1 MDIYKRIANL
11 SNERA
16 KVASDGL
23 EKLADEQEKKI
34 EDKKKLRDLKGKVDS
49 ILSRGGVNL
58 AELDALASELAK
70 YDTSIAAEVANFEK
84 IVTDSGKSATGAENR
99 AKGVVWF
106 APVADKDWDEVRRGH
121 LDKIKS
127 KIDDAEKNVTDSE
140 SLVNFRIQLG
150 MSDLTSA
157 EQARAGAIKR
167 LSDQRDS
174 LIQKWTA

>member
-70 YDTSIAAEVANFEK
+70 YDTSIAAEVANFE
-84 IVTDSGKSATGAENR
+84 
-99 AKGVVWF
+99 
-106 APVADKDWDEVRRGH
+106 
-121 LDKIKS
+121 
-127 KIDDAEKNVTDSE
+127 
-140 SLVNFRIQLG
+140 
-150 MSDLTSA
+150 
-157 EQARAGAIKR
+157 
-167 LSDQRDS
+167 
-174 LIQKWTA
+174 